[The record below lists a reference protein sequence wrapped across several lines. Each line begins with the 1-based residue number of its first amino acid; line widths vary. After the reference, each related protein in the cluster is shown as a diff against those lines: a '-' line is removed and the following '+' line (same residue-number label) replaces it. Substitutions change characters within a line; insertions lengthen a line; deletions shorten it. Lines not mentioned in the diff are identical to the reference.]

1 MTLVQEPFLRL
12 GVTDHQDTAWRPIA
26 LVSVLSSPRG
36 SLWMNTTHSLGTCSH
51 AERRCSAGCAG
62 EAPVLLTTVSITR
75 MAWTWFGIVTYASR
89 AMFGRM
95 RGVRGPWSNAIG
107 RHAVAGR

>member
-1 MTLVQEPFLRL
+1 MDEYHPLDRHPFLRR
-12 GVTDHQDTAWRPIA
+12 TP
-26 LVSVLSSPRG
+26 VLCR
-36 SLWMNTTHSLGTCSH
+36 L
-51 AERRCSAGCAG
+51 AG

-89 AMFGRM
+89 TTFGRM
-95 RGVRGPWSNAIG
+95 RGVRGPWTNAIG